1 MGNVEE
7 FETLLSGQSRVITPS
22 VDRRER
28 RRMQKDSA
36 IFLER
41 TGEGH
46 VVHQDHFETIAKVTL
61 RKPLRG
67 SLLPEWDFSLI
78 ASGTEDALDNFW
90 N

>member
-22 VDRRER
+22 VDRREW

-46 VVHQDHFETIAKVTL
+46 VVHQDHFETIAKVTR